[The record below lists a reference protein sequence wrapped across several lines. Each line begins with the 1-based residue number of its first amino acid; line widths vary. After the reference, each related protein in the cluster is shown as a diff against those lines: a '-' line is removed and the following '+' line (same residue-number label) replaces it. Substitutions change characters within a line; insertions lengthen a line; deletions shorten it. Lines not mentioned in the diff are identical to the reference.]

1 MLKTLTGFGY
11 LKHGLFS
18 FVNACQ
24 QNEGLIFWLTNWAMH
39 GLIGNT
45 NT

>member
-1 MLKTLTGFGY
+1 MPRMLTGFGY

-18 FVNACQ
+18 FANAYQ
-24 QNEGLIFWLTNWAMH
+24 QNEGLIFWLMNWVMH